1 MNDVLE
7 NKLKR
12 VILDIKVLHILMARP
27 YYEDELLQ
35 EVKNDSR
42 IFASLKEGMFY
53 ARLCGLHDQE
63 YIFCQSEFNKSKSR
77 LLKMYS
83 ITETGKIQ
91 LNKCKKMWEFVTEE
105 MSVILDREA

>member
-1 MNDVLE
+1 
-7 NKLKR
+7 
-12 VILDIKVLHILMARP
+12 
-27 YYEDELLQ
+27 
-35 EVKNDSR
+35 
-42 IFASLKEGMFY
+42 MFY

-83 ITETGKIQ
+83 ITESGKLQ

>member
-1 MNDVLE
+1 MTDVFE

-12 VILDIKVLHILMARP
+12 LILDAKVLHILKVRP

-42 IFASLKEGMFY
+42 TFASLKEGMFY
-53 ARLCGLHDQE
+53 ARLCGLYDQK

-77 LLKMYS
+77 LIKMYS
-83 ITETGKIQ
+83 ITETGKLQ
-91 LNKCKKMWEFVTEE
+91 LKKCKEMWESVTEE
-105 MSVILDREA
+105 MAVILDREA